1 MTRQAFTP
9 PEDDDDIL
17 STLTGA
23 PPSRSAG
30 TPQAS
35 AAARQGTEVNP
46 LAGGAKAQ
54 MGAGERRSP
63 GGVLPP
69 TPAAAATTTPPSA
82 PTRPTQAIRDE
93 ASPAASSGGL
103 KSETALN
110 NGEEL
115 RKTAIKRIG
124 LYIDTPRWLWLKK
137 LSVQRAE
144 RGLPPDFTSIFLEAL
159 DEKYRR

>member
-1 MTRQAFTP
+1 MARQAFTP

-17 STLTGA
+17 STLTG
-23 PPSRSAG
+23 PLPSRPAG

-35 AAARQGTEVNP
+35 ATARQGTEANP
-46 LAGGAKAQ
+46 LPGGANAQ
-54 MGAGERRSP
+54 IGPGERRSP
-63 GGVLPP
+63 DGALPP
-69 TPAAAATTTPPSA
+69 TPTPAVTTTPPTP
-82 PTRPTQAIRDE
+82 PTRPSEAIRRE
-93 ASPAASSGGL
+93 ASPATSSGSL
-103 KSETALN
+103 KPGTALN
-110 NGEEL
+110 NGEEP

>member
-1 MTRQAFTP
+1 MARQAFTP

-30 TPQAS
+30 TPQPS
-35 AAARQGTEVNP
+35 AATRQGTEVNP

-54 MGAGERRSP
+54 LGAGERRSP
-63 GGVLPP
+63 E
-69 TPAAAATTTPPSA
+69 AAAATTTPPSP
-82 PTRPTQAIRDE
+82 PTRPTQAIRHE
-93 ASPAASSGGL
+93 ASPAASSEGL

>member
-1 MTRQAFTP
+1 MRH
-9 PEDDDDIL
+9 
-17 STLTGA
+17 
-23 PPSRSAG
+23 
-30 TPQAS
+30 
-35 AAARQGTEVNP
+35 
-46 LAGGAKAQ
+46 
-54 MGAGERRSP
+54 
-63 GGVLPP
+63 
-69 TPAAAATTTPPSA
+69 
-82 PTRPTQAIRDE
+82 E

-110 NGEEL
+110 NSEEL
-115 RKTAIKRIG
+115 RKTSIKRIG